1 MTFVK
6 SRLVTMTRAYTV
18 YYEEH
23 LLPGVKHKQKPFS
36 TPNAPFVQWFSME
49 WPWNVLTLLEVLI
62 LMYSGE
68 LLFLTLFSNPQLY
81 QEKKFFKEWNIRVFL
96 RLVGGGDSLGL

>member
-6 SRLVTMTRAYTV
+6 SILVTMTRAYTV

-36 TPNAPFVQWFSME
+36 TPNAPFIQWFSME
-49 WPWNVLTLLEVLI
+49 
-62 LMYSGE
+62 
-68 LLFLTLFSNPQLY
+68 
-81 QEKKFFKEWNIRVFL
+81 
-96 RLVGGGDSLGL
+96 

>member
-6 SRLVTMTRAYTV
+6 SILVTMTRAYTV

-23 LLPGVKHKQKPFS
+23 LFPGVKHKQKPFS
-36 TPNAPFVQWFSME
+36 TPNAPFAQWFSME
-49 WPWNVLTLLEVLI
+49 RPWNVLTLLEVLI

-68 LLFLTLFSNPQLY
+68 LLFLTFFCNPQLS
-81 QEKKFFKEWNIRVFL
+81 QEKEFFKE
-96 RLVGGGDSLGL
+96 